1 MSTCE
6 CTWRKS
12 ISCESTPSTPPH
24 VHIPPNS
31 ILQWQGMVSLKNS
44 ACLHVEGH
52 MIQVMQLLWLSHW
65 QSCWTSVIKH
75 AGDYSRSTD
84 ATCKS
89 HTHTLHTL
97 HTRAILTR
105 AQTLTKPCPC
115 ATCNWLLHPAPTSAQ
130 DGLDLCNL
138 RWLVVSILPS
148 ISANTSRALA
158 VDLQLVLVVLFLYP
172 LVH

>member
-1 MSTCE
+1 MVYVCMSTCE

-12 ISCESTPSTPPH
+12 ISCESTPTTQPH

-31 ILQWQGMVSLKNS
+31 TLHLQGMVSLKNS

-52 MIQVMQLLWLSHW
+52 LIQVMQLLWLSHW
-65 QSCWTSVIKH
+65 ESCWTSVIKH

-105 AQTLTKPCPC
+105 AQTLTRPCPC
-115 ATCNWLLHPAPTSAQ
+115 ATCNWLLHPAPTSVQDWWCPSCHQLAQ
-130 DGLDLCNL
+130 ILHVHLQWTCNL
-138 RWLVVSILPS
+138 SWWCFSC
-148 ISANTSRALA
+148 T
-158 VDLQLVLVVLFLYP
+158 
-172 LVH
+172 H